1 MTSGLGRRQVGRVT
15 IDERP
20 GALIVTAP
28 FLSRSRAAVLTAG
41 VVACFALLG
50 AFAFGASGAR
60 RTADVAGTIAV
71 FGGCGYLALILA
83 LNKTIT
89 TVRGDS
95 NAVRY
100 GPLPAWP
107 AKTVDSALVEDVRA
121 SIRTGVTRF
130 GGRIA
135 LDEITASLAGGRSV
149 TLVDDAG
156 STADAEQ
163 VAATITTW
171 LWSHRT

>member
-1 MTSGLGRRQVGRVT
+1 MTSGLGRRRIGRVT
-15 IDERP
+15 IEERP

-28 FLSRSRAAVLTAG
+28 FLSRRRAAVLTAG
-41 VVACFALLG
+41 ILVCFVVLG
-50 AFAFGASGAR
+50 TFAFGASGAR
-60 RTADVAGTIAV
+60 RTAGVAGTIVV

-89 TVRGDS
+89 TVRGDRI
-95 NAVRY
+95 AIRY
-100 GPLPAWP
+100 GPLPGWP
-107 AKTVDSALVEDVRA
+107 PKTVDAALVEDVRA

>member
-1 MTSGLGRRQVGRVT
+1 V
-15 IDERP
+15 
-20 GALIVTAP
+20 
-28 FLSRSRAAVLTAG
+28 
-41 VVACFALLG
+41 
-50 AFAFGASGAR
+50 
-60 RTADVAGTIAV
+60 
-71 FGGCGYLALILA
+71 
-83 LNKTIT
+83 
-89 TVRGDS
+89 
-95 NAVRY
+95 
-100 GPLPAWP
+100 WP
-107 AKTVDSALVEDVRA
+107 AKTVDSALIEDVHA

-156 STADAEQ
+156 TTADAEQ